1 MRASALILV
10 HRYLDGDLSELELRA
25 FKEDL
30 VRDPE
35 LASLLEQEVRID
47 ASIIDDVYSIE
58 PPTHLRTSILDV
70 LPPSKGHHGRM
81 IPQHAVVS
89 TILSSLMLFMVI
101 GDIGNR
107 SVPIDKT
114 SAEAVVAG
122 STAVVAPR
130 NRMSTQTINQ
140 THNQTHDVDKHY
152 RDQPVDEH
160 VLHSVQLSEVTVG
173 ERAMVSDASARIETL
188 SLSSDS
194 FPLNAF
200 PLSVA
205 EQTAGLQLLGSTYTA
220 SASYELG
227 YGEDVQL
234 FVEAGVLQQRYA
246 TAMYVNGI
254 SSAVNTTT
262 IAPFVALGVRGALF
276 HVDMVDRTIHASAS
290 VGVSQLGPLVMAD
303 LSTSLL
309 SIGATSL
316 DIGIRLAST
325 FDSRAHLDA
334 HVNVAPF
341 IRMGIPIR

>member
-10 HRYLDGDLSELELRA
+10 QRYLDGDLSELELQA

-30 VRDPE
+30 VRDAQ
-35 LASLLEQEVRID
+35 LAWLLEQEVRID

-58 PPTHLRTSILDV
+58 PPTHLRSSILDV
-70 LPPSKGHHGRM
+70 LPPSKEHLGRM

-89 TILSSLMLFMVI
+89 TILSTLMLFVMI

-107 SVPIDKT
+107 SVPIDRT

-122 STAVVAPR
+122 STVVVAPR
-130 NRMSTQTINQ
+130 NRMSTKTISQ
-140 THNQTHDVDKHY
+140 THNQTHDVDKHH

-160 VLHSVQLSEVTVG
+160 VVHPVQLAEVTVG
-173 ERAMVSDASARIETL
+173 ERATVSDASARIETL
-188 SLSSDS
+188 SPSMNS
-194 FPLNAF
+194 FPM
-200 PLSVA
+200 SVA
-205 EQTAGLQLLGSTYTA
+205 EQTAGLQLLASTNTV

-227 YGEDVQL
+227 NGEDVQL

-246 TAMYVNGI
+246 AAMYVNGI

-262 IAPFVALGVRGALF
+262 LAPFVALGVRGALF

-309 SIGATSL
+309 SIGATSSVVSL

-325 FDSRAHLDA
+325 FNSRAHLDA

-341 IRMGIPIR
+341 IRMGIPMR